1 MYILEVINKRSLNL
15 TIILVPIL
23 LGIVIY
29 VIFYPKTILFNN
41 LLFQYFPELETTKN
55 KLLNLAPELRLI
67 PIKSIPTAFW
77 AFSYTYTQAII
88 LLRAQTLYMNK
99 VLFAL
104 NILIIILLELFQLEA
119 IKLIPGTY
127 DTLDLISNVSAIF
140 FALSIFFFLNKK
152 TLSY

>member
-1 MYILEVINKRSLNL
+1 VYILEVNNKRWLNL

-23 LGIVIY
+23 LGILIY
-29 VIFYPKTILFNN
+29 VIFYPNTILFNN

-55 KLLNLAPELRLI
+55 KLLHLAPELRLI

-88 LLRAQTLYMNK
+88 LLRAKNLYMNK
-99 VLFAL
+99 VLFTS
-104 NILIIILLELFQLEA
+104 NILIILLLELLQLEA

-127 DTLDLISNVSAIF
+127 DALDLISNVSAIF
-140 FALSIFFFLNKK
+140 FALSLFFFLNKRK
-152 TLSY
+152 L